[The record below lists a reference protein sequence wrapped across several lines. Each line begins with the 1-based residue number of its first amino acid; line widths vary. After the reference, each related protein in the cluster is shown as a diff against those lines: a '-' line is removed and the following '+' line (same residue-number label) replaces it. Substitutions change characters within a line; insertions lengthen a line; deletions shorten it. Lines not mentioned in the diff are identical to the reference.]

1 MLKAPGRRRL
11 LQAAAPACLCGLLAW
26 AAGPAASSGPA
37 PSAVRPAAAP
47 MSADELI
54 LQFRRPELQAA
65 LQQASG
71 SAAARATAQ
80 RALSALGQ
88 RHGVALHY
96 VQTLG
101 IGSALVAVT
110 PAAATPQAL
119 DALVARLAADAE
131 VAEVEVNARMTTF
144 KPAAP

>member
-1 MLKAPGRRRL
+1 M
-11 LQAAAPACLCGLLAW
+11 LQAAAPACLYGIYGMCGLLAVVAGPVS
-26 AAGPAASSGPA
+26 AAGPAAPA
-37 PSAVRPAAAP
+37 PRPAAAT

-131 VAEVEVNARMTTF
+131 VAAVEVNARMTTF

>member
-80 RALSALGQ
+80 RALAALGQ

>member
-1 MLKAPGRRRL
+1 M
-11 LQAAAPACLCGLLAW
+11 QAAASACLFGLLAW
-26 AAGPAASSGPA
+26 AAGPAASTGPPASAQPA
-37 PSAVRPAAAP
+37 PPAVRPAAAP

-54 LQFRRPELQAA
+54 LQFRRPDLQAA

-80 RALSALGQ
+80 RALAALGQ

-101 IGSALVAVT
+101 VGSALVAVT
-110 PAAATPQAL
+110 PAAAKPQAL

-131 VAEVEVNARMTTF
+131 VAAVEVNARMTTF